1 MIQILPTSS
10 RAALVVN
17 EHEKC
22 KLIANEIDSKAKKKN
37 GEPILRTQQNEPTVT
52 SILPSKF
59 SHGNQGQGVT

>member
-22 KLIANEIDSKAKKKN
+22 KLIANEIDSKAKKKTASPSY
-37 GEPILRTQQNEPTVT
+37 EPNKT
-52 SILPSKF
+52 S
-59 SHGNQGQGVT
+59 QR